1 MAVLMVVRILR
12 QKKKKI
18 LHTQRAN
25 SGYHFHEFCTFLRAD
40 FSTLKLSA
48 ALLYNPV
55 CHTSLL
61 TWFYLVCSFVL
72 CAFLCFF
79 FYFLALFYF
88 INFTPKW
95 FVLAVAAVSAKLR
108 AVLLYKILKS
118 TKVYNFCATLLILHT
133 TSNSV
138 QNSAHAEF

>member
-1 MAVLMVVRILR
+1 V
-12 QKKKKI
+12 
-18 LHTQRAN
+18 
-25 SGYHFHEFCTFLRAD
+25 HF
-40 FSTLKLSA
+40 
-48 ALLYNPV
+48 YV
-55 CHTSLL
+55 
-61 TWFYLVCSFVL
+61 
-72 CAFLCFF
+72 F

-95 FVLAVAAVSAKLR
+95 FVLAVATVSAKLR